1 MKRRKPYKRPS
12 KIREIIILHVRN
24 NFNSYLIACIIF
36 LVSVALGVVFINNI
50 SDMQTQDLKDYLL
63 TKLKSVQTN
72 EATYLKDLII
82 ENSLLIILMWLLGL
96 SMIGIIINYLII
108 IFKGFCLGYT
118 AAAIALTLGTWK
130 GISYIFASIVIQ
142 NLLFI
147 PAIIIVTTSGMRFF
161 KLVIQDRR
169 KENILLEGI
178 RHTLIS
184 SGMLLVVI
192 LSAFLEIYQSGQLIK
207 LIKIC

>member
-1 MKRRKPYKRPS
+1 
-12 KIREIIILHVRN
+12 
-24 NFNSYLIACIIF
+24 
-36 LVSVALGVVFINNI
+36 
-50 SDMQTQDLKDYLL
+50 MQPTRGATNLK
-63 TKLKSVQTN
+63 
-72 EATYLKDLII
+72 
-82 ENSLLIILMWLLGL
+82 
-96 SMIGIIINYLII
+96 IGI
-108 IFKGFCLGYT
+108 
-118 AAAIALTLGTWK
+118 LTLT
-130 GISYIFASIVIQ
+130 IFIQ

>member
-1 MKRRKPYKRPS
+1 
-12 KIREIIILHVRN
+12 
-24 NFNSYLIACIIF
+24 
-36 LVSVALGVVFINNI
+36 
-50 SDMQTQDLKDYLL
+50 
-63 TKLKSVQTN
+63 
-72 EATYLKDLII
+72 
-82 ENSLLIILMWLLGL
+82 
-96 SMIGIIINYLII
+96 
-108 IFKGFCLGYT
+108 
-118 AAAIALTLGTWK
+118 
-130 GISYIFASIVIQ
+130 
-142 NLLFI
+142 
-147 PAIIIVTTSGMRFF
+147 MRFF